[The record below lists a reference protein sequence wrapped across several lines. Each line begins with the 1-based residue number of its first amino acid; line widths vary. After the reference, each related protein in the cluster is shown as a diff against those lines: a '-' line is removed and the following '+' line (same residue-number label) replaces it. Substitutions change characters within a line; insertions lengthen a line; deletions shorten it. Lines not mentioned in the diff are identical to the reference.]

1 MSSPLH
7 LNRYTIKAK
16 IYGISVVF
24 IGALAVSIIYAL
36 NSMNQIGEELAA
48 ISEENIPLTQVVS
61 QITIHQLEQA
71 INFERTL
78 RFGERMNTETRAAD
92 HFNEA
97 VKTFTGFSR
106 QINEEFSSGEQIAQK
121 AMAFSRNTNE
131 QQEFKQ
137 VADILKRVK
146 KEHGDYVRHAEHTIG
161 LIKQGRLHEAFEAAE
176 GIETEEKAI
185 SHELEA
191 LQIEIGQFTEIAAR
205 NAEQHEKSAFSTLS
219 AIGLVAGLLGIT
231 IAFLVIGSITRGLRD
246 AIHVAQSVA
255 AGNLTEE
262 VHVEGSDEIAQL
274 LNALSIMRNKLHQM
288 INEMNQ
294 ASTELAA
301 SAEELAA
308 VSEDTNRT
316 LYEQQSEVQQAATA
330 INEMSATV
338 QEVARSAQDTAN
350 SATHASTEAHLGQQE
365 VSNTIDSISSLA
377 TAVENA
383 TRVIHQVGEDSSDIS
398 TVLDVI
404 KSIAEQTNLLALNAA
419 IEAARAGEQGRGFA
433 VVADEVRTLAKRTQ
447 ESTKEIEGVIVR
459 LQDSSK
465 NAVYAMEDG
474 RTQTETSVKQAAKA
488 GTSLETITQAIS
500 HISDMNTQIA
510 SAAEE
515 QSVVAEEIN
524 RNITVISD
532 VAEQNAAASNQ
543 ITASSEELSRLACNL
558 QSHIAQFE
566 V

>member
-1 MSSPLH
+1 MSNPLH
-7 LNRYTIKAK
+7 LNHYTIKAK

-36 NSMNQIGEELAA
+36 NSMNQIGEELAT
-48 ISEENIPLTQVVS
+48 ISEESIPLTQIIS
-61 QITIHQLEQA
+61 QVTIHQLEQA
-71 INFERTL
+71 INFERAL
-78 RFGERMNTETRAAD
+78 RFGERMNTETKAAA
-92 HFNEA
+92 HFHEA
-97 VKTFTGFSR
+97 VKTFTDFSQR
-106 QINEEFSSGEQIAQK
+106 INEEFSNGEQIAQK
-121 AMAFSRNTNE
+121 AMTFARNDNE

-137 VADILKRVK
+137 VADILIRVK
-146 KEHGDYVRHAEHTIG
+146 KEHKDYVRHVEHTIE
-161 LIKQGRLHEAFEAAE
+161 LIKQGKLPKAFKAAE
-176 GIETEEKAI
+176 GIEMEEKSI
-185 SHELEA
+185 SHELET
-191 LQIEIGQFTEIAAR
+191 LQMEIGQFTEMAAL
-205 NAEQHEKSAFSTLS
+205 NAEQYEKNAFATLS
-219 AIGLVAGLLGIT
+219 ITGLIAGLLGIT
-231 IAFLVIGSITRGLRD
+231 IAFLVINSITHGLRD
-246 AIHVAQSVA
+246 AIRVAQSVA

-274 LNALSIMRNKLHQM
+274 LNALSIMRNKLHQV
-288 INEMNQ
+288 INKMNQ

-316 LYEQQSEVQQAATA
+316 LHEQQSEVQQAATA

-350 SATHASTEAHLGQQE
+350 SATNASTEAHQGQQE

-377 TAVENA
+377 SAVEEA

-465 NAVYAMEDG
+465 NAVHAMEDG
-474 RTQTETSVKQAAKA
+474 RSQTEVSVKQAAKA

-515 QSVVAEEIN
+515 QSMVAEEIN
-524 RNITVISD
+524 RNITAISD
-532 VAEQNAAASNQ
+532 VGEQNTAASNQ
-543 ITASSEELSRLACNL
+543 ITTSSEELSRLACNL

>member
-1 MSSPLH
+1 MSSPFH

-16 IYGISVVF
+16 IYSISIVF

-36 NSMNQIGEELAA
+36 NSMNQIGEELAT

-61 QITIHQLEQA
+61 QVTIHQLEQA
-71 INFERTL
+71 ISFERAL
-78 RFGERMNTETRAAD
+78 RFGERMNTETRATT
-92 HFNEA
+92 HFNKAIE
-97 VKTFTGFSR
+97 TFTAFSQ
-106 QINEEFSSGEQIAQK
+106 QISEEFNRGEQIAQK
-121 AMAFSRNTNE
+121 AMTLARNDNKR
-131 QQEFKQ
+131 QEFKQ
-137 VADILKRVK
+137 IADILKRVK
-146 KEHGDYVRHAEHTIG
+146 KEHEDYVRHAEHTIG
-161 LIKQGRLHEAFEAAE
+161 LIKQSRLHEAFEAAE

-185 SHELEA
+185 GHKLEA
-191 LQIEIGQFTEIAAR
+191 LQMEIGQFTETAAL
-205 NAEQHEKSAFSTLS
+205 NAKQHEKNAFTTLS
-219 AIGLVAGLLGIT
+219 TIGLVTGLLGVT
-231 IAFLVIGSITRGLRD
+231 IAFLVVGSITRGLRN

-262 VHVEGSDEIAQL
+262 VYVEGSDEIAQL
-274 LNALSIMRNKLHQM
+274 LNALSIMRSKLHQM
-288 INEMNQ
+288 INEMQQ

-316 LYEQQSEVQQAATA
+316 LHEQQSEVQQAATA

-350 SATHASTEAHLGQQE
+350 SATHASTEANLGQQE
-365 VSNTIDSISSLA
+365 VSNTIDSINSLA

-383 TRVIHQVGEDSSDIS
+383 TQVIHQVGEDSSDIS

-465 NAVYAMEDG
+465 NAVHAMEGG
-474 RTQTETSVKQAAKA
+474 RNQTEASVKQAAKA

-524 RNITVISD
+524 RNITAISD

-543 ITASSEELSRLACNL
+543 VTASSEELSRLACNL

>member
-1 MSSPLH
+1 MSNPLH
-7 LNRYTIKAK
+7 LNSYTIKAK
-16 IYGISVVF
+16 IYSISIVF
-24 IGALAVSIIYAL
+24 VGALAVSIIYAL
-36 NSMNQIGEELAA
+36 NSMNQIGEELAT

-71 INFERTL
+71 INFERAL
-78 RFGERMNTETRAAD
+78 RFGEKMNTETKAAA
-92 HFNEA
+92 HFRKA
-97 VKTFTGFSR
+97 VETFTGFSR
-106 QINEEFSSGEQIAQK
+106 QISEEFSSGEQIAH
-121 AMAFSRNTNE
+121 NDNE
-131 QQEFKQ
+131 QQAFKQ
-137 VADILKRVK
+137 VVDILTRVK
-146 KEHGDYVRHAEHTIG
+146 KEHEDYVRHAEHTIG
-161 LIKQGRLHEAFEAAE
+161 LIKQGRLHEAFETAAS
-176 GIETEEKAI
+176 IEAEEKAI
-185 SHELEA
+185 SHELET
-191 LQIEIGQFTEIAAR
+191 LQMEIGQLTETAAL
-205 NAEQHEKSAFSTLS
+205 NAEQHEKNAFSTLS
-219 AIGLVAGLLGIT
+219 IIGVFAGLLGIT
-231 IAFLVIGSITRGLRD
+231 VAFLVISSITRGLRD
-246 AIHVAQSVA
+246 AIRVAQSVA
-255 AGNLTEE
+255 AGNLIEE

-316 LYEQQSEVQQAATA
+316 LHEQQSEVQQAATA

-365 VSNTIDSISSLA
+365 VGNTIDSISSLA
-377 TAVENA
+377 TAVEDA

-447 ESTKEIEGVIVR
+447 ESTKEIEEVIVR

-465 NAVYAMEDG
+465 NAVHAMEDG
-474 RTQTETSVKQAAKA
+474 RSQTEASVKQAAKA

-515 QSVVAEEIN
+515 QSAVAEEIN
-524 RNITVISD
+524 RNITAISD

>member
-7 LNRYTIKAK
+7 LNSYTIKAK
-16 IYGISVVF
+16 IYSISIVF
-24 IGALAVSIIYAL
+24 IGALAVSSIYAL
-36 NSMNQIGEELAA
+36 NSMNQIGEELAT

-71 INFERTL
+71 INFERAL
-78 RFGERMNTETRAAD
+78 RFGERMNTETKAAA
-92 HFNEA
+92 HFRKA
-97 VKTFTGFSR
+97 VETFTGFSR
-106 QINEEFSSGEQIAQK
+106 QISEEFSSGEQIAH
-121 AMAFSRNTNE
+121 NNE
-131 QQEFKQ
+131 QQAFKQ
-137 VADILKRVK
+137 VVDILTRLK
-146 KEHGDYVRHAEHTIG
+146 KEHEDYVRHAEHTIG

-176 GIETEEKAI
+176 HIEAEEKAI
-185 SHELEA
+185 SHELET
-191 LQIEIGQFTEIAAR
+191 LQMEIGQLTETAAL
-205 NAEQHEKSAFSTLS
+205 NAEQHEKNAFSTLS
-219 AIGLVAGLLGIT
+219 TIGVIAGLLGIT
-231 IAFLVIGSITRGLRD
+231 VAFLVISSITRGLRD
-246 AIHVAQSVA
+246 AIRVAQSVA
-255 AGNLTEE
+255 AGNLIEE

-316 LYEQQSEVQQAATA
+316 LHEQQSEVQQAATA

-365 VSNTIDSISSLA
+365 VGNTIDSISSLA
-377 TAVENA
+377 TAVEDA

-447 ESTKEIEGVIVR
+447 ESTKEIEEVIVR

-465 NAVYAMEDG
+465 NAVHAMEDG
-474 RTQTETSVKQAAKA
+474 RSQTEASVKQAAKA

-515 QSVVAEEIN
+515 QSAVAEEIN
-524 RNITVISD
+524 RNITAISD

>member
-1 MSSPLH
+1 MSSPFH
-7 LNRYTIKAK
+7 LNRYTIKTK
-16 IYGISVVF
+16 IYSISIVF

-36 NSMNQIGEELAA
+36 NSMNQIGEELAT
-48 ISEENIPLTQVVS
+48 ISEKNIPLTQVVS
-61 QITIHQLEQA
+61 QVTIHQLEQA
-71 INFERTL
+71 INFERAL
-78 RFGERMNTETRAAD
+78 RFGERMDTETRAAA
-92 HFNEA
+92 HFREA
-97 VKTFTGFSR
+97 VKTFTDFSQ
-106 QINEEFSSGEQIAQK
+106 QISEEFSSGEQIAQK
-121 AMAFSRNTNE
+121 AMTFARNDNE

-137 VADILKRVK
+137 VADILTRVK
-146 KEHGDYVRHAEHTIG
+146 KEHEDYVSHAEQTIE
-161 LIKQGRLHEAFEAAE
+161 LIKQGRLHDAFKAAE
-176 GIETEEKAI
+176 GIEAEEKAI
-185 SHELEA
+185 SHELET
-191 LQIEIGQFTEIAAR
+191 LQMEIGQFTEMAAL
-205 NAEQHEKSAFSTLS
+205 NAEQYEKNAFATLS
-219 AIGLVAGLLGIT
+219 IIGLTAGLLGIT
-231 IAFLVIGSITRGLRD
+231 IAFLVINSITRGLRD

-316 LYEQQSEVQQAATA
+316 LHEQQSEVQQAATA

-377 TAVENA
+377 SAVEKA

-447 ESTKEIEGVIVR
+447 ESTKEIEGVIIR

-465 NAVYAMEDG
+465 NAVHAMEDG
-474 RTQTETSVKQAAKA
+474 RSQTEASVKQAAKA

-524 RNITVISD
+524 RNITAISD
-532 VAEQNAAASNQ
+532 VGEQNAAASNQ